1 MKVKRR
7 APKKKQGVIVGRK
20 ILVVSTFYCFFNF
33 FAPWLL
39 LEKQVLQSLYEEF
52 PTVFHLVFFWKSSC
66 STTIFEIELI
76 PQVCEGRFD
85 HSSQCQLLRVD
96 QGAQNQVD
104 SSADDRRNEKTGET
118 ADIE

>member
-7 APKKKQGVIVGRK
+7 APKKNQGVIVGRN
-20 ILVVSTFYCFFNF
+20 ISVVSTFYCFFNF

-52 PTVFHLVFFWKSSC
+52 PRFSPCFFWKSSC

-104 SSADDRRNEKTGET
+104 SSADDRRNEKEGET